1 MSRIRNL
8 GIAVATLLLVSAPL
22 SARAESKVFKAHL
35 TGEQAVP
42 AKVTQANGQAHFTV
56 SQDQSQVEFRVTV
69 ANIENVV
76 AAHIYVGAPGEN
88 GTIVATLYG
97 PAAAAGGKKT
107 GVLASGTITASNLV
121 GSLAGRP
128 MADLIAAMKA
138 GTTYVN
144 VITDDGQG
152 SPDERPGDFASG
164 EIRGQIQ

>member
-88 GTIVATLYG
+88 GHHHVVGRRRQLQDYDRG
-97 PAAAAGGKKT
+97 LGESLLEAASFELGERRAG
-107 GVLASGTITASNLV
+107 SGDDLLV
-121 GSLAGRP
+121 S
-128 MADLIAAMKA
+128 
-138 GTTYVN
+138 
-144 VITDDGQG
+144 
-152 SPDERPGDFASG
+152 
-164 EIRGQIQ
+164 